1 MIEISSFTKKFDT
14 LTALNQISF
23 NIAEGSIFGLVG
35 SNGAGKSTLLRSI
48 CGVYAPDGGAI
59 RIDGFPPY
67 ENPAIKGKVVFVP
80 DFPYYMP
87 QSSLNSLADFYR
99 RVYPNWSNTE
109 YLRLCALFGLNQKT
123 KLHNMSKGMQRQA
136 ALICALSTRPEYLLL
151 DEVFDGLD
159 PVMRQLLKRII
170 SDQVAERNMTVVIA
184 SHNLRELED
193 FCDHVG
199 LIHQGGV
206 VFEQELDALKLGIHK
221 AQAVFQPPLEQQQ
234 LQWLSEQLD
243 TIKLETRGSMVS
255 LVARRDQE
263 TVEQVLAQLNP
274 VFSETLPLSL
284 EEVFISEMEAA
295 GYDLDKILS

>member
-1 MIEISSFTKKFDT
+1 MIEISAFTKKFDD
-14 LTALNQISF
+14 LVALDQISF
-23 NIAEGSIFGLVG
+23 SIHEGSIFGLVG

-48 CGVYAPDGGAI
+48 CGIYAPDGGSI
-59 RIDGFPPY
+59 QIDGGEPY
-67 ENPAIKGKVVFVP
+67 ENPAVKSRVVFVP
-80 DFPYYMP
+80 DFPYYLP
-87 QSSLNSLADFYR
+87 QSSLKTMADFYR
-99 RVYPNWSNTE
+99 RIYPGWSQEE
-109 YLRLCALFGLNQKT
+109 YQRLCGLFGLDQKM

-136 ALICALSTRPEYLLL
+136 ALICALSTMPEYLLL

-159 PVMRQLLKRII
+159 PVMRQLLKRVI
-170 SDQVAERNMTVVIA
+170 SEQVSERNMTVVIA

-206 VFEQELDALKLGIHK
+206 LFEQELDALKLGIHK

-234 LQWLSEQLD
+234 IQWLREQLD
-243 TIKLETRGSMVS
+243 IIKLESRGSMIS

-263 TVEQVLAQLNP
+263 TVERTLAELQP

-295 GYDLDKILS
+295 GYDLNKILS

>member
-1 MIEISSFTKKFDT
+1 
-14 LTALNQISF
+14 
-23 NIAEGSIFGLVG
+23 
-35 SNGAGKSTLLRSI
+35 
-48 CGVYAPDGGAI
+48 
-59 RIDGFPPY
+59 
-67 ENPAIKGKVVFVP
+67 
-80 DFPYYMP
+80 
-87 QSSLNSLADFYR
+87 
-99 RVYPNWSNTE
+99 
-109 YLRLCALFGLNQKT
+109 
-123 KLHNMSKGMQRQA
+123 
-136 ALICALSTRPEYLLL
+136 
-151 DEVFDGLD
+151 
-159 PVMRQLLKRII
+159 
-170 SDQVAERNMTVVIA
+170 
-184 SHNLRELED
+184 
-193 FCDHVG
+193 
-199 LIHQGGV
+199 V